1 MRKAFPRGSNSHIFA
16 ARGPLP
22 STRPARP
29 RGNGMMAEDPI
40 RVLQL
45 IKCLDHGGA
54 EHLLTTMVI
63 RGDRSRFRYEVAFAR
78 SEMRGLVG
86 VLRDAGVPVHDLGA
100 RSDLDLAWTAR
111 RRPLLTERRF
121 EVVHAHLPY

>member
-54 EHLLTTMVI
+54 ERLLTTMVT
-63 RGDRSRFRYEVAFAR
+63 RGDRSRFAYEVAFVR

-86 VLRDAGVPVHDLGA
+86 ELEAAGVPVHDLGA
-100 RSDLDLAWTAR
+100 RHDLDLAWTAR
-111 RRPLLTERRF
+111 LRRLLAVHRF
-121 EVVHAHLPY
+121 DVV